1 MRMGKRMGRMAVCL
15 LLLAAAVGCGAQE
28 ERPASSSSVQE
39 ERPASSSSAQNSER
53 TPPREIEWVEI
64 SPQGVD
70 EEALIRNVDRTALE
84 KIAALLQELTGE
96 IETKQRE
103 DPAFAM
109 SADWFSYARGSERYQ
124 TVVRMGD
131 KAAKPLYLILY
142 KSPNQGLFEYICA
155 MALDEITGYDHPD
168 WKTSKEFLTVLNRA
182 ILAQQ

>member
-28 ERPASSSSVQE
+28 ERPAVSSSVQE

-53 TPPREIEWVEI
+53 TPQREIEWVEI

-109 SADWFSYARGSERYQ
+109 SAGWFSYTLESDQYK
-124 TVVRMGD
+124 TVVGMGD
-131 KAAKPLYLILY
+131 RAAKPLYLILY

-182 ILAQQ
+182 ILAQR